1 MTSVRIHLYY
11 ANEFDMDKIWDLL
24 LKFFKIDQYYR
35 RSSSGPICSYVQHI
49 NFRDNEKRFEIAKKA
64 NTYVEVGVLDPKK
77 SELDLK
83 QEFDEIQ
90 RSIFE
95 NLAKTHEMMDVF
107 KNGPLNF

>member
-1 MTSVRIHLYY
+1 
-11 ANEFDMDKIWDLL
+11 
-24 LKFFKIDQYYR
+24 
-35 RSSSGPICSYVQHI
+35 
-49 NFRDNEKRFEIAKKA
+49 
-64 NTYVEVGVLDPKK
+64 VGVLDPKK